1 MSAKKT
7 RPKTENFIKSEPTLF
22 PFGFGLNR
30 VEDDIIVVDFFDMA
44 DEDEN
49 QRIIA
54 SIAMPT
60 TRAEVLANAILG
72 IKDETE

>member
-7 RPKTENFIKSEPTLF
+7 RPKNENFDKSEPTLF
-22 PFGFGLNR
+22 PFGFGLQR
-30 VEDDIIVVDFFDMA
+30 VEDDIIVIDFFDMA
-44 DEDEN
+44 DENEN
-49 QRIIA
+49 QRIIS

-60 TRAEVLANAILG
+60 SRARLLANSILG

>member
-7 RPKTENFIKSEPTLF
+7 RPKTENFTKSEPTLF

-30 VEDDIIVVDFFDMA
+30 VEDDIIVIDFFDMA
-44 DEDEN
+44 DENEY

-60 TRAEVLANAILG
+60 SRAEVLANAILG